1 MPHALYTL
9 GYQGHTPDRILS
21 YVQRLGAAL
30 VDVRYAVRSMRPE
43 WRGAAL
49 KQLVGPGRYV
59 HLRCLG
65 NVNYKAPNLPIVLDN
80 PNGAVW
86 TMRWILD
93 ERPAILLCG
102 CAEHIDC
109 HRSVAAEWLA
119 ERLGSEVVGAVVH
132 LAPAARKLEV
142 A

>member
-1 MPHALYTL
+1 MAHTLYTL
-9 GYQGHTPDRILS
+9 GYSGHTPAQIKAH
-21 YVQRLGAAL
+21 VERLGAAL
-30 VDVRYAVRSMRPE
+30 IDVRYMARSMQQH

-49 KQLVGPGRYV
+49 RQLVGPRNYF

-65 NVNYKAPNLPIVLDN
+65 NINYKNGGPIVLDN

-86 TMRWILD
+86 TVRWVLE

-102 CAEHIDC
+102 CAEHVGC
-109 HRSVAAEWLA
+109 HRTVAAEWLA
-119 ERLGSEVVGAVVH
+119 ERLGAEIVAGVAH
-132 LAPAARKLEV
+132 LDSAAQLLQV